1 MSSKTELWRYFVILL
16 PELAVS
22 KNLINS
28 VGVAFA
34 SLDAFLVWRYLT
46 EINFA
51 DKEAYLRG
59 EGLLTVPY
67 PTQDDIKRLRR
78 SINLSKLGLEMFFS
92 VGHFKLCNHISS

>member
-1 MSSKTELWRYFVILL
+1 MLL

-34 SLDAFLVWRYLT
+34 SLGAFLVWRYLT

-59 EGLLTVPY
+59 EGLLTVPD

-78 SINLSKLGLEMFFS
+78 SIILSKLGLAMILFS
-92 VGHFKLCNHISS
+92 NVRLRNCMETMGKKIA

>member
-1 MSSKTELWRYFVILL
+1 MLL

-34 SLDAFLVWRYLT
+34 SLGAFLVWRYLT

-51 DKEAYLRG
+51 DKESRFIY
-59 EGLLTVPY
+59 
-67 PTQDDIKRLRR
+67 
-78 SINLSKLGLEMFFS
+78 
-92 VGHFKLCNHISS
+92 ISS

>member
-1 MSSKTELWRYFVILL
+1 MLL

-34 SLDAFLVWRYLT
+34 SLGAFLVWRYLT

-59 EGLLTVPY
+59 EGLLTVPD

-78 SINLSKLGLEMFFS
+78 SIILSKLGLAMILFS
-92 VGHFKLCNHISS
+92 NVRLRNCMETMDKKVS

>member
-1 MSSKTELWRYFVILL
+1 MLL

-34 SLDAFLVWRYLT
+34 SLGAFLVWRYLT

-59 EGLLTVPY
+59 EGLLTVPD
-67 PTQDDIKRLRR
+67 PTQDDIKRLRC
-78 SINLSKLGLEMFFS
+78 SIILSKLGLAMILFGGVLQVVS
-92 VGHFKLCNHISS
+92 NHISS